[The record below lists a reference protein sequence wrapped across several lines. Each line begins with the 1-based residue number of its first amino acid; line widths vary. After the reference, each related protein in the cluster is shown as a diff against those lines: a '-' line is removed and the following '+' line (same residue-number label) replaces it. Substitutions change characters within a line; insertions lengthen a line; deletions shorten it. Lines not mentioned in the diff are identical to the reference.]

1 MDDALTPVSTDTDLG
16 ARILKVNHA
25 GENGAVHIYLA
36 QAVVARLTAPA
47 LVPELREFRSHEERH
62 RAIFWAELQR
72 RGRPRCRSFALCA
85 LGGFMLGLVTGLL
98 GRAAIAATTVAVE
111 RVVLR
116 HLQVQIAELRGSDLA
131 AVRAIEA
138 IVADEQQHHD
148 ELAAKAGNGIWVRLL
163 EPIVAAS
170 TETVIW
176 LGMKL

>member
-1 MDDALTPVSTDTDLG
+1 MDVLATALSDTELG

-36 QAVVARLTAPA
+36 QAAVARLRAPD
-47 LVPELREFRSHEERH
+47 LVAELLEFRSHEERH

-72 RGRPRCRSFALCA
+72 RGRPRCHSYVLCA
-85 LGGFMLGLVTGLL
+85 FGGFVLGLVTGLL

-116 HLQVQIAELRGSDLA
+116 HLHAQISQLQSSDQA

-138 IVADEQQHHD
+138 IVDDEQRHHD
-148 ELAAKAGNGIWVRLL
+148 ELAEKVGEGGWVRLL
-163 EPIVAAS
+163 EPLVAVS